1 MMKKRKAISP
11 PQGAEETT
19 SHKKASVKSSPPSL
33 PSPTPAVVSLS
44 SNADELSRTQAA
56 LKALQARFAQE
67 AEEKKALKTQNERL
81 TFEVD
86 ELKTE
91 LAFFRCDSTP

>member
-1 MMKKRKAISP
+1 MKKRKAISP
-11 PQGAEETT
+11 PRGAEETT
-19 SHKKASVKSSPPSL
+19 SDKKVSVKSSPPSL

-91 LAFFRCDSTP
+91 LAIFRCDSTP